1 MQEQIEARAALNGGG
16 AGHELVPKIEAEAAN
31 ATLPVRAGLKRSPV
45 WAVVGDE
52 AGREELR
59 RRVTETTDS
68 MTAIAKDYRVSPQT
82 LTRAIAPFRWPR
94 PPGAPPPPSKADGT
108 PLPGKRLAADIADT
122 GMVKA
127 RLLRALDRQIDKV
140 DGRIRKKGAEVEEK
154 DARILSNLAK
164 TLSTLMQMGE
174 SGKTSND
181 AEPPDRDEDAEERLA
196 ERIKRW
202 ARGEQGY

>member
-1 MQEQIEARAALNGGG
+1 
-16 AGHELVPKIEAEAAN
+16 
-31 ATLPVRAGLKRSPV
+31 
-45 WAVVGDE
+45 
-52 AGREELR
+52 
-59 RRVTETTDS
+59 
-68 MTAIAKDYRVSPQT
+68 
-82 LTRAIAPFRWPR
+82 
-94 PPGAPPPPSKADGT
+94 
-108 PLPGKRLAADIADT
+108 
-122 GMVKA
+122 
-127 RLLRALDRQIDKV
+127 
-140 DGRIRKKGAEVEEK
+140 DGRIRKMGAEVEEK